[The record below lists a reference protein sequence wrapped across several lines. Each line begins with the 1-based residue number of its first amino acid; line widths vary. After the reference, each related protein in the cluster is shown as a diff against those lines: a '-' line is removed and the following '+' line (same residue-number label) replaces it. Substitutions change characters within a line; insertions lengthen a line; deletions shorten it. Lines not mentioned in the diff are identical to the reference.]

1 MSTVL
6 KKMFI
11 LLLVT
16 NFFHNHLFAQT
27 YGRLDMMHGLT
38 SQEETQAL
46 ESFEEYFSLEKAI
59 DPADYI
65 VGPGDELGLNIL
77 TSENLT
83 WPLKVTP
90 TGDLLIPSV
99 GTIHVSGKTLKQVVE
114 DVQQFIIE
122 QAYPNAK
129 VNLVLVNVRRFQIQ
143 ITGAMNRPGFKT
155 VTPINRL
162 TDVIGKSRGFHQFAR
177 EFDITIERA
186 NGSVDKVNYLR
197 FLVEGNLANNPT
209 FLEGDKIIVP
219 FGNVENEGVV
229 IRGSISGRGYD
240 IIEKGETLENFLR
253 RRAKFRENTDLE
265 SVTITRNK
273 NGREVF
279 LNVLPKDFKTT
290 MLKPGDSIDILR
302 ERGVMVNGFVQA
314 PGGYAFFPGY
324 AAADYINLAGGNT
337 LEGNPDNV
345 IVHHLDG
352 TVEEGQSVVVRRGD
366 VIVVPRTAK
375 SVLFGDSS
383 LLQIVAAISTIVL
396 TYLATQ

>member
-1 MSTVL
+1 MPSAL
-6 KKMFI
+6 KNIFI

-16 NFFHNHLFAQT
+16 NFFPNHLFSQT

-143 ITGAMNRPGFKT
+143 ITGAVNRPGFKT

-197 FLVEGNLANNPT
+197 FLVEGNLSNNPT

-383 LLQIVAAISTIVL
+383 LLQIVAAVSTIVL

>member
-27 YGRLDMMHGLT
+27 YGRFDMMYGLT

-290 MLKPGDSIDILR
+290 MLKPGDSIDILM